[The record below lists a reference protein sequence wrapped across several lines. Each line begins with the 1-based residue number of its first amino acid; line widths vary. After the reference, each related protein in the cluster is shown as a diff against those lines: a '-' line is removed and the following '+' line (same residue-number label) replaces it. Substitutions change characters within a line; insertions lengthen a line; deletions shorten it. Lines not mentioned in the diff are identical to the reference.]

1 MFKNYFLFNLILLII
16 INEINKISGCNMKY
30 SRHCG
35 GDGGCCNKHHQCCG
49 KTYDV
54 MVMVIDHVVVINFMI
69 QINKNAVV
77 IRLSTKIFIA
87 AMAKVLA
94 YKINGVIKETGV
106 VIIAAIVEEEDL
118 EFNNI

>member
-1 MFKNYFLFNLILLII
+1 
-16 INEINKISGCNMKY
+16 
-30 SRHCG
+30 
-35 GDGGCCNKHHQCCG
+35 
-49 KTYDV
+49 